1 MNKIGRS
8 WSYLS
13 EIKVGVG
20 LEELELFC
28 VEAAGFY
35 SHCCARKNFLE
46 SKINSDTFICLQPTH
61 CRKEVSPIIPVSTF
75 SFASPLSFFSLR
87 SILSFLLLL
96 CLLLDRRQETGFEL
110 FQVSATYK
118 VTVYIDWSST
128 IFFLLTRYQSKI
140 SGIGVTP
147 LTSSTVHWH
156 TQSQRRHSSKFTM
169 AFKVGLHSVFFLH
182 LAWLLGAF
190 LPAMLLPVSC
200 QGGGAQG
207 RWPSRHAALQGLR
220 PALCCVPRNERLA
233 GYLMWSYL

>member
-8 WSYLS
+8 WSFLS

-128 IFFLLTRYQSKI
+128 IFFFIDPIPKQNIWHWGDPSDQQHCTLAHTITGPPLFEVYK
-140 SGIGVTP
+140 GI
-147 LTSSTVHWH
+147 
-156 TQSQRRHSSKFTM
+156 
-169 AFKVGLHSVFFLH
+169 
-182 LAWLLGAF
+182 
-190 LPAMLLPVSC
+190 
-200 QGGGAQG
+200 
-207 RWPSRHAALQGLR
+207 
-220 PALCCVPRNERLA
+220 
-233 GYLMWSYL
+233 

>member
-8 WSYLS
+8 WSHLS

-128 IFFLLTRYQSKI
+128 IFFYWPDTKAKYLAL
-140 SGIGVTP
+140 GWP
-147 LTSSTVHWH
+147 L
-156 TQSQRRHSSKFTM
+156 
-169 AFKVGLHSVFFLH
+169 
-182 LAWLLGAF
+182 
-190 LPAMLLPVSC
+190 
-200 QGGGAQG
+200 
-207 RWPSRHAALQGLR
+207 WPAALYIGTHNHSAATLWS
-220 PALCCVPRNERLA
+220 LLWHLKLVCICERGPQVLNQKRC
-233 GYLMWSYL
+233 

>member
-8 WSYLS
+8 WSFLS

-128 IFFLLTRYQSKI
+128 IFFYWPDTKAKYLALGWPLWPAALY
-140 SGIGVTP
+140 IGTHNHSAAT
-147 LTSSTVHWH
+147 LRSL
-156 TQSQRRHSSKFTM
+156 QRHIKL
-169 AFKVGLHSVFFLH
+169 VCICVFFLH